1 MKTIQEW
8 IREGEELYSGAIKEL
23 QDLEAQMAELDARL
37 SAKASEVNQIAGI
50 IGKPAVDQPRRITA
64 HLVDEQGSGIGGGSA
79 ASATIAR
86 ALAGSKGMS
95 R

>member
-8 IREGEELYSGAIKEL
+8 IREGEELYTAAIKEL

-37 SAKASEVNQIAGI
+37 SSKASEVNQIAGI
-50 IGKPAVDQPRRITA
+50 IGKPAVDAPRRITA
-64 HLVDEQGSGIGGGSA
+64 HLVDEHGTSVGGST

-86 ALAGSKGMS
+86 ALAGSKGMN